1 MQTNL
6 ANEIADKLHL
16 SVEAVNK
23 RDAIKNTFMQIKND
37 PQLSESIRKRKHP
50 KKKACIKKW
59 RLSIKTW

>member
-23 RDAIKNTFMQIKND
+23 SDAIKNTFMQIKND
-37 PQLSESIRKRKHP
+37 PQLSESEKESMYKEMAAIYQNMVN
-50 KKKACIKKW
+50 AANQ
-59 RLSIKTW
+59 S